1 MMSRNECVAIRG
13 SMAAGLRLVCATR
26 HMATNAQH
34 DPKPESCCC
43 TEHSLG
49 ARKWKTRNPKCRQR
63 WRFALFR
70 FA

>member
-43 TEHSLG
+43 TEHSL
-49 ARKWKTRNPKCRQR
+49 
-63 WRFALFR
+63 
-70 FA
+70 